1 MLYIPPGPP
10 EEVVVEDED
19 ILEDENVLELEKEP
33 SSLLVDVAII
43 CEAEDESCFTEVL
56 PSSVV

>member
-1 MLYIPPGPP
+1 M
-10 EEVVVEDED
+10 VEDED

-43 CEAEDESCFTEVL
+43 CEAEDESCLTEVL